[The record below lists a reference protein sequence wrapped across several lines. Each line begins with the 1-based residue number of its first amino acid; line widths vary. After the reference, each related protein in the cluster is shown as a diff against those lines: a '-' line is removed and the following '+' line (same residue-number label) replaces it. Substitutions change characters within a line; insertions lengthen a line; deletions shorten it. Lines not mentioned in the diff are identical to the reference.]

1 MSWTLRYVCQHHNRS
16 VLQFSF
22 TFTYT
27 FSSSPNMAFKKNS
40 AGVSWART
48 FTSLVYLI
56 HASTVYCSS
65 GCLLV
70 YFSLYVLYELLV
82 CVSVF
87 CVLFLSFNITFDY
100 HSNLINFSWLLLEN
114 IVVFFILFNTS
125 WSLQACGFLPPM
137 QHARFALDKIEFY
150 FFKLS
155 E

>member
-1 MSWTLRYVCQHHNRS
+1 MSVSIIIDQYY
-16 VLQFSF
+16 SF
-22 TFTYT
+22 HLHLHIHFRLVRTWHL
-27 FSSSPNMAFKKNS
+27 KKNS

-56 HASTVYCSS
+56 HASIVYCSS

-114 IVVFFILFNTS
+114 IVVFLFCLTPAEVYKLADFYPQCNMQGLHWIRLSFI
-125 WSLQACGFLPPM
+125 SLNCQSNLG
-137 QHARFALDKIEFY
+137 KV
-150 FFKLS
+150 
-155 E
+155 